1 MKMIIRELVQ
11 GFVANEFDRMEDLKE
26 SAVSWLQLTED
37 SYKEEQAHNQQDY
50 SKNIKACREAM
61 QEVENTEDLEV
72 INEWLSFAG
81 VQYEV
86 EAGY

>member
-1 MKMIIRELVQ
+1 MIIKEIVQ

-26 SAVSWLQLTED
+26 SALSWLELTED
-37 SYKEEQAHNQQDY
+37 SYKEEQKHNQQDY
-50 SKNIKACREAM
+50 SKNIRACREAM
-61 QEVENTEDLEV
+61 QEVQEAEDLEV

>member
-1 MKMIIRELVQ
+1 MIIKEMVQ

-26 SAVSWLQLTED
+26 SALSWLELTKE
-37 SYKEEQAHNQQDY
+37 SYQEEQAHNQQDY
-50 SKNIKACREAM
+50 SKNIRACREAM
-61 QEVENTEDLEV
+61 QEVQEAEDLEV

-81 VQYEV
+81 VQYEG

>member
-1 MKMIIRELVQ
+1 MIIKEMVE
-11 GFVANEFDRMEDLKE
+11 GFVSMEFDRMEDLKE
-26 SAVSWLQLTED
+26 SALSWLELTKE
-37 SYKEEQAHNQQDY
+37 SYQEEQAHNQQDY
-50 SKNIKACREAM
+50 SKNIRACREAM
-61 QEVENTEDLEV
+61 QEVQEAEDLEV

>member
-1 MKMIIRELVQ
+1 MIIKELVQ
-11 GFVANEFDRMEDLKE
+11 GFVANEFDRIEDLKE

-37 SYKEEQAHNQQDY
+37 SYKEEQEHNMQDY